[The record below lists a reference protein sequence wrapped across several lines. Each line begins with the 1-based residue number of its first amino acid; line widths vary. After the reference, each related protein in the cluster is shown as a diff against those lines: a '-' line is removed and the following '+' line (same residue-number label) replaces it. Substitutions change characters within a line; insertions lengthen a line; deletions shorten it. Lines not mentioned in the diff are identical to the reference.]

1 MAAGHDAHDD
11 HGHDAHG
18 HDDHGHG
25 GHDDHG
31 HDHPEPTGD
40 AWVVPPIAIGLVIG
54 IVLVV
59 IFGLESGAAAFVH

>member
-18 HDDHGHG
+18 HDDHGSG
-25 GHDDHG
+25 GDF
-31 HDHPEPTGD
+31 
-40 AWVVPPIAIGLVIG
+40 WVVPPLVIGLIIG

-59 IFGLESGAAAFVH
+59 LFGLESGAAAYLH